1 MVRAFA
7 WTPLVVSLIAGSSRP
22 VASPLPLRPADL
34 LANAGRYLHR
44 TVEVEIVE
52 PLDGPATPEMLS
64 RSGYGQVGIRIP
76 EGAGGNLSLVPST
89 FRLEDPERY
98 HRKFD
103 RVIESPVRVR
113 GELLRDEE
121 LSKAYRR
128 PAYVIRVATI
138 AALPLG
144 PPQRLSSLKE
154 IQSDPARW
162 DRKLITYEGT
172 YKYGFE
178 ISSLDGEIWL
188 SIAPGAAVEGS
199 PSDRSNLSSN
209 HVRVTGILFAKPGA
223 SYGHLG
229 GYHYELVASK
239 VEYLGAVGS
248 R

>member
-1 MVRAFA
+1 M
-7 WTPLVVSLIAGSSRP
+7 VSLIAGSPQPAPGPR
-22 VASPLPLRPADL
+22 PLRPADL
-34 LANAGRYLHR
+34 LENAGRYLHR
-44 TVEVEIVE
+44 TVEIEIVE
-52 PLDGPATPEMLS
+52 PLNGPVTPETLA
-64 RSGYGQVGIRIP
+64 RSEYGQVEVRIP

-98 HRKFD
+98 RRKFD

-128 PAYVIRVATI
+128 PAYAIRVATI

-144 PPQRLSSLKE
+144 PPRRLSSLKE
-154 IQSDPARW
+154 VQSDPSRW
-162 DRKLITYEGT
+162 DRKLITYEGV

-178 ISSLDGEIWL
+178 ISSLDRDIWL
-188 SIAPGAAVEGS
+188 SIAPGAAVAGS

-229 GYHYELVASK
+229 GYRYELVASK